1 MAEPSAK
8 TGAAITLTGLAIAA
22 AGIVIVQ
29 ITPAGGVSAE
39 LAWISHLLV
48 YDAGPAVASF
58 GVGWLVSGLHPLR
71 KYYLYS
77 GVAAVYLSFT
87 AFALST
93 FSNVENLPTAAAILL
108 TLIYS
113 AGPSML
119 LSAALAGVAVN
130 RRVRK
135 AGIKPSPNPHE
146 NILDFF
152 VMIALYIPLLPA
164 LGSPLFYLRYL
175 LPVAV
180 TFLVWHTAAPR
191 LALWLLS
198 RRKTEIVLAEPPKA
212 EETTLFNVLSRSYI
226 PMAFGLGVVTTVAS
240 VLDLLNISLFR
251 GDPFSATADAAF
263 LAAVATAAGS
273 LYVGPVAWLFEDSG
287 IRLYDRVRRIMRPP
301 SIHSLA
307 DEMVEIYTFIFSP
320 IALTFA
326 LADGDLAL
334 ALILLGL
341 TLHLLLTISFTAT
354 YLYMTFSAK
363 KHLETM
369 VRSLQARSLAR
380 PFLG

>member
-8 TGAAITLTGLAIAA
+8 TGAAITLTGLAIAV
-22 AGIVIVQ
+22 AGIVLGQ

-93 FSNVENLPTAAAILL
+93 FLNVENLPAAAAILL

-152 VMIALYIPLLPA
+152 VMIALYIP
-164 LGSPLFYLRYL
+164 FC
-175 LPVAV
+175 
-180 TFLVWHTAAPR
+180 
-191 LALWLLS
+191 
-198 RRKTEIVLAEPPKA
+198 RRSAHRFST
-212 EETTLFNVLSRSYI
+212 
-226 PMAFGLGVVTTVAS
+226 
-240 VLDLLNISLFR
+240 
-251 GDPFSATADAAF
+251 SATCC
-263 LAAVATAAGS
+263 
-273 LYVGPVAWLFEDSG
+273 PW
-287 IRLYDRVRRIMRPP
+287 R
-301 SIHSLA
+301 
-307 DEMVEIYTFIFSP
+307 
-320 IALTFA
+320 
-326 LADGDLAL
+326 
-334 ALILLGL
+334 
-341 TLHLLLTISFTAT
+341 
-354 YLYMTFSAK
+354 
-363 KHLETM
+363 
-369 VRSLQARSLAR
+369 
-380 PFLG
+380 

>member
-1 MAEPSAK
+1 MAEPSPK
-8 TGAAITLTGLAIAA
+8 TGAAVTLTGLVMAV
-22 AGIVIVQ
+22 AGIILGQ
-29 ITPAGGVSAE
+29 TTPPSQVSAE
-39 LAWISHLLV
+39 LANISYILV

-58 GVGWLVSGLHPLR
+58 GVGWLVSGLRPLR

-77 GVAAVYLSFT
+77 GVAAVYISFT
-87 AFALST
+87 SFTLSILLN
-93 FSNVENLPTAAAILL
+93 FENLPAAASTLL
-108 TLIYS
+108 TLTYS

-119 LSAALAGVAVN
+119 LSSALAGVVVN

-146 NILDFF
+146 TVLDFF
-152 VMIALYIPLLPA
+152 IMVALYIPLLPA

-175 LPVAV
+175 LPAAV
-180 TFLVWHTAAPR
+180 TFLVWHTAAPK
-191 LALWLLS
+191 LALYLLS
-198 RRKTEIVLAEPPKA
+198 RRKAEIVLAEPPKA

-251 GDPFSATADAAF
+251 GGPLEATADAAF

-287 IRLYDRVRRIMRPP
+287 VRLYDRARRIMRQP

-341 TLHLLLTISFTAT
+341 SLHLLLTISFTAT
-354 YLYMTFSAK
+354 YLYLTFSAK
-363 KHLETM
+363 KHLETLIM
-369 VRSLQARSLAR
+369 QLQARNLAR
-380 PFLG
+380 PLHG

>member
-1 MAEPSAK
+1 
-8 TGAAITLTGLAIAA
+8 
-22 AGIVIVQ
+22 
-29 ITPAGGVSAE
+29 
-39 LAWISHLLV
+39 
-48 YDAGPAVASF
+48 
-58 GVGWLVSGLHPLR
+58 
-71 KYYLYS
+71 
-77 GVAAVYLSFT
+77 
-87 AFALST
+87 
-93 FSNVENLPTAAAILL
+93 
-108 TLIYS
+108 
-113 AGPSML
+113 
-119 LSAALAGVAVN
+119 
-130 RRVRK
+130 
-135 AGIKPSPNPHE
+135 
-146 NILDFF
+146 
-152 VMIALYIPLLPA
+152 
-164 LGSPLFYLRYL
+164 
-175 LPVAV
+175 
-180 TFLVWHTAAPR
+180 
-191 LALWLLS
+191 
-198 RRKTEIVLAEPPKA
+198 VLAEPPKA

-240 VLDLLNISLFR
+240 VLDLLNVSLFR

-380 PFLG
+380 PFPG